1 LSIKEGTEEHLEE
14 EKNRGEKEEKR
25 QKVERKKLLLRG
37 K

>member
-14 EKNRGEKEEKR
+14 EKNKGEKEEKR
-25 QKVERKKLLLRG
+25 QKVERNKLLLRG